1 MKLAASLLLVLVS
14 ASALAAKSNAESAV
28 ERLLNGQVSQAV
40 SQSVIV
46 VRLNDG
52 KTLYEKDAEKLMS
65 PASVTKVV
73 TTAAV
78 LTKFSPVH
86 TFKTQFFHTGA
97 RKNERILGDL
107 VVVGDGDPFVVSEKL
122 WQLAADI
129 KNMGIREFAG
139 DLVIDNTLFDDETRD
154 AGRVGT
160 AKATRNAYDAP
171 ITAFGVNFNTFAVA
185 IAPGAAAGKPAE
197 VSLDP
202 YPLRNVTIDN
212 EVRTGKAKTAKSLE
226 VRRVD
231 AKGGERLVAS
241 GAVPEGGGIYKVYRS
256 VGDPVVAAGEYVKA
270 FLRSEG
276 VIVRGNVKQ
285 AAKPAGATP
294 LVELESYDLRRISHG
309 LNTFSNNYIADVLV
323 KRLGAAFP
331 RSGSPDQP
339 GSGTY
344 ANGLAVI
351 SDFLRKDV
359 GIKGEFALQNGSGL
373 DTDNRLSARQVADVL
388 MYMERRMDLF
398 PDFLASF
405 PASGWDGTLKK
416 RFHKGEQ
423 EVLNGFFRAKTG
435 TLTVPVAVA
444 GLAGYF
450 RHPKHGLTA
459 FVILENGQTGKAQ
472 PPIADLRDRQDKVL
486 VALMDDL

>member
-1 MKLAASLLLVLVS
+1 MKVAASLLLLLAS
-14 ASALAAKSNAESAV
+14 ASALAAKSNAEGIAG
-28 ERLLNGQVSQAV
+28 LLKGQGVSQAV
-40 SQSVIV
+40 AQSVLV
-46 VRLNDG
+46 VRLSDG
-52 KTLYEKDAEKLMS
+52 KALYEQDADQLMS

-86 TFKTQFFHTGA
+86 TFKTQLFHTGG
-97 RKNERILGDL
+97 RKNERVLGDL
-107 VVVGDGDPFVVSEKL
+107 VVVGDGDPFLVSEKL

-139 DLVIDNTLFDDETRD
+139 DLVIDNSLFDDETRD
-154 AGRVGT
+154 EGRKGA

-171 ITAFGVNFNTFAVA
+171 ITAFGVNFNTFAVTV
-185 IAPGAAAGKPAE
+185 APGAAAGRPAA

-202 YPLRNVTIDN
+202 YPLRHVSIDN
-212 EVRTGKAKTAKSLE
+212 EVRTGKAKSAKSLE
-226 VRRVD
+226 VRRVET
-231 AKGGERLVAS
+231 KEGERLVAS

-256 VGDPVVAAGEYVKA
+256 VGDPVTTAGEYLKA
-270 FLRSEG
+270 FLRAEG
-276 VIVRGNVKQ
+276 VTVRGNVKQ
-285 AAKPAGATP
+285 GAKPADATP
-294 LVELESYDLRRISHG
+294 LLDLESYDLRRISQG

-331 RSGSPDQP
+331 RSGNPDQA

-359 GIKGEFALQNGSGL
+359 GIKGEFVLQNGSGL
-373 DTDNRLSARQVADVL
+373 DTDNRLSARHVVDVL
-388 MYMERRMDLF
+388 TYMERRMDLF
-398 PDFLASF
+398 PDFLASL

-435 TLTVPVAVA
+435 TLTAPVAVA
-444 GLAGYF
+444 ALAGYF
-450 RHPKHGLTA
+450 RHPKHGMTA
-459 FVILENGQTGKAQ
+459 FCILENGQVGKTQ
-472 PPIADLRDRQDKVL
+472 PAITDLRDRQDRVL